1 MQLVGW
7 RMGGNQFLQWFRAE
21 HVVFLATS
29 CAAYCCLH
37 LVKARAT
44 GPHQRVTLV
53 CVAALRL
60 YPVNSLRALICFLS
74 VQRCAAT
81 SSSAPQPDG
90 GMPCYT
96 LCSVSSKY
104 QACFSAP
111 FILRRQGERSSQV
124 PTSHAAWVVVVVSLW
139 EAVDRQDP

>member
-7 RMGGNQFLQWFRAE
+7 RMGGNQFLQWFRVE

-37 LVKARAT
+37 LVKARAR

-60 YPVNSLRALICFLS
+60 DPVNSLRALICFLS

-81 SSSAPQPDG
+81 SSSALQPHG
-90 GMPCYT
+90 VVPC
-96 LCSVSSKY
+96 
-104 QACFSAP
+104 
-111 FILRRQGERSSQV
+111 
-124 PTSHAAWVVVVVSLW
+124 
-139 EAVDRQDP
+139 